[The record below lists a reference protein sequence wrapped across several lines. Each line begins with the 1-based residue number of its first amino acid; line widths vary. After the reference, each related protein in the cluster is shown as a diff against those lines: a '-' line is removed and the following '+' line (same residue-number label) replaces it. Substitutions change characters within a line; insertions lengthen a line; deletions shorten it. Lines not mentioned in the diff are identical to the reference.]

1 MKGDLY
7 INGKDAW
14 TTWGV
19 NMGDGFLDAIDSFV
33 PMKDHIEN
41 DSRLEHGKQVLVVE
55 PRVASR
61 DLTLHFTIMGSNESD
76 YRNKRKAF
84 EAELQKVNVDIRV
97 PVLGSDVYHL
107 IYLGK
112 SVSYAM
118 NMSRTFSTM
127 SSKFEEPNP
136 MDRDDRS

>member
-1 MKGDLY
+1 MTGDLI

-14 TTWGV
+14 TEWGV
-19 NMGDGFLDAIDSFV
+19 NMGEGFIDAIDAFA
-33 PMKDHIEN
+33 PMKDYIEN
-41 DSRLEHGKQVLVVE
+41 DSRLEHGKRVLISN

-61 DLTLHFTIMGSNESD
+61 ELTLHFTIKGNNEAD
-76 YRNKRKAF
+76 YRAKRRAF
-84 EAELQKVNVDIRV
+84 EAELQKVKIDVKV
-97 PVLGSDVYHL
+97 PVLGEDVYHL

-112 SVSYAM
+112 SISYAL

-136 MDRDDRS
+136 TNRV